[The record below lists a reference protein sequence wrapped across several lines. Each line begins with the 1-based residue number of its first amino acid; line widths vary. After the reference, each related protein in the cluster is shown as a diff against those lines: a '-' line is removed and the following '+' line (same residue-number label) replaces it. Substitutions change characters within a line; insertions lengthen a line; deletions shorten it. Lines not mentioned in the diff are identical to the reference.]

1 MGACAGLALV
11 GAIVGLLVPGR
22 RSVPP
27 SSMTTS
33 RNLGARLAG
42 GIAR

>member
-22 RSVPP
+22 RSAPAAP
-27 SSMTTS
+27 AATAGHRQTET
-33 RNLGARLAG
+33 AR
-42 GIAR
+42 